1 MLVNSVNRTS
11 VLKLEITS
19 IFKGNFEKLQIK
31 TLQFHISS
39 IILSV

>member
-1 MLVNSVNRTS
+1 MLVNSSNRTS

-19 IFKGNFEKLQIK
+19 IFREKSEKLQIK
-31 TLQFHISS
+31 TLQSHYPS